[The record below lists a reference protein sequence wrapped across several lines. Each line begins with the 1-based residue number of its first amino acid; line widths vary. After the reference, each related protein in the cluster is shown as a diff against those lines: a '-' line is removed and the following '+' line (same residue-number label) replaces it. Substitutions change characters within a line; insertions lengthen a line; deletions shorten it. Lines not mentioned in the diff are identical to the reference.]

1 MPSERRYGL
10 DFLRAA
16 MMFLGVVLHAGV
28 SFVPGESDPSWP
40 YRDPERST
48 LLGVAVLLIHM
59 FRMPAFFVLAGYFV
73 ARSIDGRGLWQV
85 VQDRSTRVLLPM
97 VVGWVVLFPAVKGTF
112 VYAMARAGGQGAGA
126 ALDEVV
132 RDFAEPW
139 GHPHP
144 MHLWFLWYLWLFIL
158 TYAALRSAGQR
169 LMPADARERWDKLV
183 NGALASERPFLPSP
197 VLFGVTLVTLLPMSM
212 PGIDTP
218 GSFVPQP
225 HIFACYYFFFWV
237 GVRLFRAHESTPD
250 LLAHPGRRLIRAGL
264 GVALYMIA
272 TVVWFESMTRTGT
285 GLRAA
290 VIGAQAA
297 LSLTIWPLML
307 GGAAFA
313 ERWITRDIP
322 VIRFLSDSAYW
333 VYLLH
338 LPLCVGIA
346 AALRDAPYSAL
357 TKCGLTIGITMALC
371 LMTFQAV
378 RAVVP
383 SAPRARGGS

>member
-1 MPSERRYGL
+1 
-10 DFLRAA
+10 

-59 FRMPAFFVLAGYFV
+59 FRMPAFFVLAGCFV
-73 ARSIDGRGLWQV
+73 ARSIDGRGVWQV
-85 VQDRSTRVLLPM
+85 FQDRSTRVLQPL
-97 VVGWVVLFPAVKGTF
+97 VVGWLVLFPIVKGTF
-112 VYAMARAGGQGAGA
+112 VYAMARAGGQASGA

-132 RDFAEPW
+132 RGLTAPW
-139 GHPHP
+139 GPPHP

-158 TYAALRSAGQR
+158 TYAALRSAWER
-169 LMPADARERWDKLV
+169 LIPADARARWDRWV

-197 VLFGVTLVTLLPMSM
+197 VLVAVTFVTLLPMSM

-225 HIFACYYFFFWV
+225 HIFGCYYFYFWV
-237 GVRLFRAHESTPD
+237 GARLFGAHTSTPD
-250 LLAHPGRRLIRAGL
+250 LLAHPERRLIRACL
-264 GVALYMIA
+264 AVALYMIA
-272 TVVWFESMTRTGT
+272 TVVWFESLTKTGT
-285 GLRAA
+285 GLRWA
-290 VIGAQAA
+290 VILAQAA
-297 LSLTIWPLML
+297 LSLAIWPLIL
-307 GGAAFA
+307 GGAALA

-357 TKCGLTIGITMALC
+357 TKCGLTIGITTAVC

-383 SAPRARGGS
+383 TAARARGGT

>member
-1 MPSERRYGL
+1 
-10 DFLRAA
+10 
-16 MMFLGVVLHAGV
+16 MFLGVVLHAGV

-73 ARSIDGRGLWQV
+73 ARSIEGRGVWQV
-85 VQDRSTRVLLPM
+85 FRDRSTRVLQPL
-97 VVGWVVLFPAVKGTF
+97 VVGWLVLFPIVKCTF
-112 VYAMARAGGQGAGA
+112 VYAMARAGGHAPGA
-126 ALDEVV
+126 ALDEMV
-132 RDFAEPW
+132 RGLTSPW
-139 GHPHP
+139 WPPHP

-158 TYAALRSAGQR
+158 TYAVLRSTWTT
-169 LMPADARERWDKLV
+169 LMPASLRDRWERIV
-183 NGALASERPFLPSP
+183 NGALASERAFLPSP
-197 VLFGVTLVTLLPMSM
+197 LLVAVTFVLLLPMNM

-218 GSFVPQP
+218 GSFVPEP
-225 HIFACYYFFFWV
+225 HIFGCYYFYFWV
-237 GVRLFRAHESTPD
+237 GARLFGSHASTPD
-250 LLAHPGRRLIRAGL
+250 LLAHPERRLIRAGL
-264 GVALYMIA
+264 GVGLYMIA
-272 TVVWFESMTRTGT
+272 TVVWFESLPQTGT
-285 GLRAA
+285 GLRWALFL
-290 VIGAQAA
+290 AQAA

-322 VIRFLSDSAYW
+322 VIRFLSDGAYW

-357 TKCGLTIGITMALC
+357 TKCGLTIGITTAVC
-371 LMTFQAV
+371 LLTFQAV
-378 RAVVP
+378 RSVVP
-383 SAPRARGGS
+383 PSARGRDRA

>member
-1 MPSERRYGL
+1 
-10 DFLRAA
+10 
-16 MMFLGVVLHAGV
+16 MFLGVVLHAAV
-28 SFVPGESDPSWP
+28 SFVPGDSDPSWP

-48 LLGVAVLLIHM
+48 PLGVAVLLIHM

-73 ARSIDGRGLWQV
+73 ARSIEGRGVWRV
-85 VQDRSTRVLLPM
+85 FQDRSTRVLAPL
-97 VVGWVVLFPAVKGTF
+97 VVGWCVLFPVVKGTF
-112 VYAMARAGGQGAGA
+112 VYAMARAGGQASGA
-126 ALDEVV
+126 AMDEVV
-132 RDFAEPW
+132 GGLTDPW
-139 GHPHP
+139 WPPHP

-158 TYAALRSAGQR
+158 TYATLRSAWTT
-169 LMPADARERWDKLV
+169 LVPARVRERWDGMV
-183 NGALASERPFLPSP
+183 NGVLVSERPFRPSA
-197 VLFGVTLVTLLPMSM
+197 VLVAATFVLLLPMSM

-237 GVRLFRAHESTPD
+237 GSRLFSAHNSGPD
-250 LLAHPGRRLIRAGL
+250 LLAHPERRLIRAGL
-264 GVALYMIA
+264 AVGLYMIA
-272 TVVWFESMTRTGT
+272 TVVWFESLTQTG
-285 GLRAA
+285 A
-290 VIGAQAA
+290 VHRWAMVVAQAA
-297 LSLTIWPLML
+297 LSFAIWPLIL
-307 GGAAFA
+307 GGAALA

-357 TKCGLTIGITMALC
+357 TKCGLTIGITSAVC
-371 LMTFQAV
+371 LATFQAV

-383 SAPRARGGS
+383 PAQRGRHGK